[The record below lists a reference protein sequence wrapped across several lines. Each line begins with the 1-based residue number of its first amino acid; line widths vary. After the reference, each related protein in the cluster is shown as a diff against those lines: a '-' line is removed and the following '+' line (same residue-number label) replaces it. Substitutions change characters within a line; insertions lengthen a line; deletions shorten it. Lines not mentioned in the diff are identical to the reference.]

1 MIFTQRAKKATWPFV
16 HRLLLIMKLAVFLT
30 VTCIFQAV
38 AESTAQEITLN
49 VKQVTLRDVMKEI
62 QRQQGYLFFFR
73 GDQIATKRVSA
84 ELNQANLSDA
94 MDLIL
99 NGQGLAWSLNGK
111 TIIIRRDAS
120 ITRVAE
126 KPVSTTVQQRT
137 VTGTVTDEQ
146 GNVLD
151 GVTVAVKGT
160 TTVVTTDGSGNYR
173 LPLGMGAATLV
184 FSNVGFETHEQ
195 PVTNQN
201 TVNITLKVV
210 VSDLDEVVVVGY
222 SSKSLSELSSAVAV
236 VNSEKLQG
244 VTSQNLGSMLQGKVP
259 GLMISNS
266 SGKPGQATN
275 VVVRG
280 VGSIGAGYQPL
291 YVVDGIIGGSADP
304 LDIESVTVLKD
315 AAATGLYGSRAA
327 NGVIIIT
334 TKSGKSGKAKVTYSG
349 TVGFAQHQ
357 DNNLQMMDGV
367 ELYDLQAQSFRNFY
381 DMQVAANDPNFT
393 GISFGDYLQS
403 VLPSSLM
410 DVNTDWQ
417 DLLSRG
423 GGLNRHQL
431 ALSGGSDKTR
441 FYVSGNYYN
450 ETGTLINTSFRS
462 AGFRANLEH
471 DISDRFKLFVRANGS
486 SEKLPNEVLN
496 GQEGLAAQ
504 YFINMPWDSPYEED
518 GITPYNPM
526 KPGSGWIGNAKS
538 NYFYD
543 RDHYSDLTR
552 NLNLNGDVKL
562 TAKITD
568 WMSFSTSNRWGFS
581 ANDWTQLLDQ
591 YHVLAVA
598 EKGRITQEYAYD
610 NSFITSNLLN
620 LNHRFGKHSLAGILG
635 QEYNY
640 IRGRFTQ
647 AVGIDV
653 PLGLSAVGS
662 AGSPKTVGGNPVETG
677 FSSYFGQVDYNYN
690 RKYYLVGSLRT
701 DGSSRFGTN
710 NKWGTFYSLGASWL
724 LSEEAFFKNAPWLD
738 ALKLRASYGTTGNA
752 NIANYLSLGTFVFSS
767 ASGYNGNSGARPARI
782 ANPDLTWE
790 IAQTTNI
797 GLELAVMNRFR
808 LELDVYNKN
817 SKDLLQDVPLPATTG
832 FSGQQRNVGAVQ
844 NRGVDATVSSV
855 NMDGAFGW
863 ETTFNINLN
872 RNKVIRLNNGEDI
885 ASGNMRIREGLPLR
899 YFYMKEWAGVDA
911 TTGKPL
917 WIRWEDENGNLLH
930 GADHRTATTITTTS
944 VYNQASNL
952 FIQSAY
958 PDVTGGLRNDFRYG
972 DFALSV
978 LCTYASGQHIFFGQR
993 MRIDSDGAH
1002 PSHNQ
1007 MRPAKDWVRWEK
1019 PGDSHATHPQL
1030 INGGNNQSN
1039 NVSSR
1044 YIEDA
1049 SYFRVQN
1056 IGLTYR
1062 VPLRTTWLS
1071 RLSLQASVDN
1081 VAVFTKFSGGDPDVN
1096 MESPV
1101 INQDAN
1107 SARYSPT
1114 RKVLFG
1120 LNAEF

>member
-1 MIFTQRAKKATWPFV
+1 MIFTQRAKEAPRPFA

-30 VTCIFQAV
+30 VICVFQAL
-38 AESTAQEITLN
+38 AEGNAQSITLN
-49 VKQVTLRDVMKEI
+49 VQQATLRDVMKEI

-73 GDQIATKRVSA
+73 GDQIATKRVTA
-84 ELNQANLSDA
+84 EINQVALPEA

-99 NGQGLAWSLNGK
+99 SGQELAWSLKGK
-111 TIIIRRDAS
+111 TIIIRPSATT
-120 ITRVAE
+120 TRPAE
-126 KPVSTTVQQRT
+126 KPTPQVVQQRT
-137 VTGTVTDEQ
+137 ITGKVTDEQ
-146 GNVLD
+146 GNPLD
-151 GVTVAVKGT
+151 GVTIAVKGSSS
-160 TTVVTTDGSGNYR
+160 VVTTDESGSYQLTMG
-173 LPLGMGAATLV
+173 PGAATLV
-184 FSNVGFETHEQ
+184 FTNVGYQTQEQ

-201 TVNITLKVV
+201 TMNVTLKVA

-334 TKSGKSGKAKVTYSG
+334 TKSGQSGKAKVSYSG
-349 TVGFAQHQ
+349 TMGFATHQ
-357 DNNLQMMDGV
+357 DGNLQMMDGV
-367 ELYDLQAQSFRNFY
+367 ELYDYQSQSFRNFY
-381 DMQVAANDPNFT
+381 DMQVAANNPNFT
-393 GISFGDYLQS
+393 GTSFEDYLQS

-410 DVNTDWQ
+410 NVNTNWQ
-417 DLLSRG
+417 DRLSRT
-423 GGLNRHQL
+423 GGLNRHQV
-431 ALSGGSDKTR
+431 ALSGGSEKTR

-450 ETGTLINTSFRS
+450 ETGTLINTAFRS

-471 DISDRFKLFVRANGS
+471 DISNRFKLFIRANGS

-518 GITPYNPM
+518 GVTPYNPM
-526 KPGSGWIGNAKS
+526 QPGSGWIGNAKS

-543 RDHYSDLTR
+543 RDHYSDISR
-552 NLNLNGDVKL
+552 NLDLNGDVKL

-598 EKGRITQEYAYD
+598 EKGRITQEYAYE

-620 LNHRFGKHSLAGILG
+620 LNHRFAKHSLSGILG

-662 AGSPKTVGGNPVETG
+662 AGSPKSVGGNPVETG
-677 FSSYFGQVDYNYN
+677 FSSYFAQVDYNYD

-701 DGSSRFGTN
+701 DGSSRFGSN
-710 NKWGTFYSLGASWL
+710 NKWGTFYSIGASWM
-724 LSEEAFFKNAPWLD
+724 LSEENLFENLQWLD

-782 ANPDLTWE
+782 ANPNLTWE

-797 GLELAVMNRFR
+797 GVELAVMDRFR

-817 SKDLLQDVPLPATTG
+817 SKSLLQNVPLPATTG
-832 FSGQQRNVGAVQ
+832 FSGQQRNVGAVR
-844 NRGVDATVSSV
+844 NRGFDATVSSV

-863 ETTFNINLN
+863 ETAFNINLN
-872 RNKVIRLNNGEDI
+872 RNKVIHLNNGEDI
-885 ASGNMRIREGLPLR
+885 SSGNMRISEGLPLR

-911 TTGKPL
+911 ANGKPL
-917 WIRWEDENGNLLH
+917 WVRWEDENGNLLH
-930 GADHRTATTITTTS
+930 GADHRIASTITTTS
-944 VYNQASNL
+944 VYNEASNL
-952 FIQSAY
+952 FVRSAY
-958 PDVTGGLRNDFRYG
+958 PDITGGLRNDFRYG
-972 DFALSV
+972 NFALSV
-978 LCTYASGQHIFFGQR
+978 LCTYASGQHIFFAQR

-1007 MRPAKDWVRWEK
+1007 MRPASDWVRWEK
-1019 PGDSHATHPQL
+1019 PGDDHATHPQL

-1062 VPLRTTWLS
+1062 VPLRTTWIS

-1101 INQDAN
+1101 INQEAS